1 MPYGFHS
8 RKNGKIISPKFDAS
22 KKKNDKLM
30 SDSNPVHEPNA
41 AGFEVNDIL
50 AKHCQKY
57 RKHSSRFGRIIG
69 KFTESHSMTDLKR
82 TALKITLVLF
92 IAQSLAS
99 AGFIAA
105 AAINPILGAKLASSR
120 SLATLPTAVYLLSGA
135 LSASGWGNL
144 MDRIGRRNAIVL
156 GLLLG
161 ALGNVLVLA
170 AIQISL
176 FALVL
181 IGLMMMG
188 MTNSAV
194 LLGRFAAA
202 EVNPPDQR
210 GRAISLVV
218 LGGVIGT
225 ILARLSAVPMSG
237 LVVSMGMDELAG
249 AYFTT
254 LVLFAIASV
263 FVFIGLRPD
272 PREAGR
278 EVATLYPESIPH
290 GESRPIA
297 QILRQPAAATAVTA
311 MTLGQ
316 VVMVAIMVV
325 TSLHMEDHM
334 HPRSDIYSVISA
346 HTFGMYAPSII
357 SGWLLDR
364 WGRGRMI
371 LIGSAT
377 LLLSCITAPL
387 SPGVL
392 PLGIALFLLGV
403 GWNFCFVGGSTLL
416 ADQLSPL
423 ERSRTQGTNDL
434 LVGLASAVISLSSGI
449 IFDTTSYTMMA
460 IIAGALSLV
469 PLVMSVSFLRKT
481 NVPAVA

>member
-1 MPYGFHS
+1 MP
-8 RKNGKIISPKFDAS
+8 
-22 KKKNDKLM
+22 
-30 SDSNPVHEPNA
+30 E
-41 AGFEVNDIL
+41 
-50 AKHCQKY
+50 
-57 RKHSSRFGRIIG
+57 
-69 KFTESHSMTDLKR
+69 LKR
-82 TALKITLVLF
+82 IAVRITTTLF

-135 LSASGWGNL
+135 LSASGWGHL
-144 MDRIGRRNAIVL
+144 MDRIGRRNAITL
-156 GLLLG
+156 GLLIG
-161 ALGNVLVLA
+161 VLGNILVLA
-170 AIQISL
+170 AIQVSS

-181 IGLMMMG
+181 TGLLMMG
-188 MTNSAV
+188 ITNSAI

-210 GRAISLVV
+210 GRAISMVV

-237 LVVSMGMDELAG
+237 FVVSIGMDELAG

-263 FVFIGLRPD
+263 FVFLGLRPD
-272 PREAGR
+272 PRDVGR
-278 EVATLYPESIPH
+278 EVAKLHPESTPH
-290 GESRPIA
+290 GEARPIS
-297 QILRQPAAATAVTA
+297 QILRQPAAITAVTA
-311 MTLGQ
+311 MALGQ
-316 VVMVAIMVV
+316 VVMIAIMVI
-325 TSLHMEDHM
+325 TSLHMEDHS
-334 HPRSDIYSVISA
+334 HARSDIYSVISA

-387 SPGVL
+387 SPDVL

-423 ERSRTQGTNDL
+423 ERSRTQGTSDL
-434 LVGLASAVISLSSGI
+434 LVGLASAAISLSSGF
-449 IFDTTSYTMMA
+449 IFNATSYTMMA
-460 IIAGALSLV
+460 VIAGVLSLL

-481 NVPAVA
+481 TIPTVA